1 VQKRPTASERPPARV
16 SIASAMLDRAERIS
30 IALIFTCA
38 VSWGAIVDMLMDA
51 TCSTAC
57 IDVAPGCLRAK
68 EGGCGAAAFGSRK
81 EWPAIEDIVESSRFT
96 ARNGDEPQSHRRGYR
111 RRV

>member
-16 SIASAMLDRAERIS
+16 SIASATLDR
-30 IALIFTCA
+30 A

-96 ARNGDEPQSHRRGYR
+96 ARNGDEPKSHRRGYR